1 MKTHK
6 HVLIIALLTAFLAAF
21 SPLGSA
27 AGMQGYGPQGYGPG
41 KNYGE
46 RTRCTMIGPYNQ
58 TYGSKIGNKVLR
70 GFANMLISPIEI
82 PKNVIITTNESNPFY
97 GIIGGIFKGIFH
109 TSARMSAGLVDVVFF
124 PLPTKPNTDPIY
136 PWDDYFD
143 RDTSYCDIFDL
154 DFAKEEQPEQAVAP
168 VPVVPAAPVVIAPKP
183 QPIDNSK
190 LYNQEAN
197 HQLDEVF
204 KKRMKK

>member
-6 HVLIIALLTAFLAAF
+6 HVLIIALLTAYLAAF

-27 AGMQGYGPQGYGPG
+27 AGMQTYGSG
-41 KNYGE
+41 KGYGE
-46 RTRCTMIGPYNQ
+46 RTPCTMTGPYNQ
-58 TYGSKIGNKVLR
+58 SYGSKIGNKALR
-70 GFANMLISPIEI
+70 GITNIILSPIEI
-82 PKNVIITTNESNPFY
+82 PKGVIITSNESNPFY
-97 GIIGGIFKGIFH
+97 GIIGGIFKGLFH
-109 TSARMSAGLVDVVFF
+109 TSARMSSGLIDLVFF

-154 DFAKEEQPEQAVAP
+154 DFAEEEQPEQAIAP
-168 VPVVPAAPVVIAPKP
+168 VPVPAPAAPVVIAPKP

-190 LYNQEAN
+190 LYNQETS

>member
-6 HVLIIALLTAFLAAF
+6 HVLIIALLTAFIAAF

-27 AGMQGYGPQGYGPG
+27 AGMQAYGPG
-41 KNYGE
+41 KSYGE
-46 RTRCTMIGPYNQ
+46 RTLCANTGPYNQ
-58 TYGSKIGNKVLR
+58 SYGSKIGNKALR
-70 GFANMLISPIEI
+70 GFTNMLLAPIEI
-82 PKNVIITTNESNPFY
+82 PKNVIITSNESNPFY
-97 GIIGGIFKGIFH
+97 GIIGGIFKGLFH
-109 TSARMSAGLVDVVFF
+109 TAARMSAGLVDVVFF

-136 PWDDYFD
+136 PWNDYFD

-154 DFAKEEQPEQAVAP
+154 DFSEEEQPEQAIAP
-168 VPVVPAAPVVIAPKP
+168 VPVLAAPVVIAPKP

>member
-6 HVLIIALLTAFLAAF
+6 HVLIIALLTAYLAAF

-27 AGMQGYGPQGYGPG
+27 AGMQAYGSG
-41 KNYGE
+41 KGYGE
-46 RTRCTMIGPYNQ
+46 RTPCAKVGPYNQ
-58 TYGSKIGNKVLR
+58 SYGSKIGNKALR
-70 GFANMLISPIEI
+70 GFTNLLVAPIEI
-82 PKNVIITTNESNPFY
+82 PKGVIITSNESNPFY
-97 GIIGGIFKGIFH
+97 GIIGGIFKGLFH
-109 TSARMSAGLVDVVFF
+109 TAGRMGSGLIDVVFF
-124 PLPTKPNTDPIY
+124 PLPTKPNMDPVY

-154 DFAKEEQPEQAVAP
+154 DFAEEEQPEQAIAP
-168 VPVVPAAPVVIAPKP
+168 VPVPAPAAPVVIAPKP

-190 LYNQEAN
+190 LYNQETS

>member
-27 AGMQGYGPQGYGPG
+27 AGVN
-41 KNYGE
+41 NYGSGMGSGE
-46 RTRCTMIGPYNQ
+46 HTHCKKTGSGEQ
-58 TYGSKIGNKVLR
+58 TYGSKIGNKALR
-70 GFANMLISPIEI
+70 GFTNLLLSPMEI
-82 PKNVIITTNESNPFY
+82 PKNVIMTTNESNPFY
-97 GIIGGIFKGIFH
+97 GIIGGIFKGLMH
-109 TSARMSAGLVDVVFF
+109 TAGRMSSGLIDLVFF

-154 DFAKEEQPEQAVAP
+154 DFAEETAQPIALMPVAQPVAQPVATVATAPQAP
-168 VPVVPAAPVVIAPKP
+168 VDLDQNQQDI
-183 QPIDNSK
+183 NRK
-190 LYNQEAN
+190 LDS
-197 HQLDEVF
+197 LF
-204 KKRMKK
+204 KKRMLK

>member
-27 AGMQGYGPQGYGPG
+27 AGMQAYGPG
-41 KNYGE
+41 KGYGD
-46 RTRCTMIGPYNQ
+46 RTRCTATGPNDQ

-70 GFANMLISPIEI
+70 GFTNILVSPIEI
-82 PKNVIITTNESNPFY
+82 PKNVIITSNISNPFY
-97 GIIGGIFKGIFH
+97 GIIGGIFKGLFH
-109 TSARMSAGLVDVVFF
+109 TAGRMSAGLIDVVFF

-154 DFAKEEQPEQAVAP
+154 DFAEGEEAEQPVAP
-168 VPVVPAAPVVIAPKP
+168 SPQPVAAAPVVAPPKP
-183 QPIDNSK
+183 EPIDNSK
-190 LYNQEAN
+190 LYNQETN
-197 HQLDEVF
+197 QKLDQMF
-204 KKRMKK
+204 NKRMKK

>member
-6 HVLIIALLTAFLAAF
+6 HVLTIALLTAYLAAF

-27 AGMQGYGPQGYGPG
+27 AGMQAYGSG
-41 KNYGE
+41 KGYGE
-46 RTRCTMIGPYNQ
+46 RTPCAKVGPYNQ
-58 TYGSKIGNKVLR
+58 SYGSKIGNKALR
-70 GFANMLISPIEI
+70 GFTNLLVAPIEI
-82 PKNVIITTNESNPFY
+82 PKSVIITTNESNPFY
-97 GIIGGIFKGIFH
+97 GIIGGIFKGLFH
-109 TSARMSAGLVDVVFF
+109 TAGRMGSGLIDVVFF
-124 PLPTKPNTDPIY
+124 PLPTKPNMDPVY

-154 DFAKEEQPEQAVAP
+154 DFAEEYQPEQAIAP
-168 VPVVPAAPVVIAPKP
+168 VPVPAPAAPVVIAPKP

-190 LYNQEAN
+190 LYNQETS

>member
-27 AGMQGYGPQGYGPG
+27 AGMQAYGPG
-41 KNYGE
+41 KGYGE
-46 RTRCTMIGPYNQ
+46 RTRCTMTGPYNQ
-58 TYGSKIGNKVLR
+58 SYGSKIGNKALR
-70 GFANMLISPIEI
+70 GFTNIILSPIEI
-82 PKNVIITTNESNPFY
+82 PKSVIITTNESNPFY
-97 GIIGGIFKGIFH
+97 GIIGGIFKGLFH
-109 TSARMSAGLVDVVFF
+109 TAARMSSGLIDVVFF

-154 DFAKEEQPEQAVAP
+154 DFAEEEEAEQAIAP
-168 VPVVPAAPVVIAPKP
+168 VPVLAAPVVVAPKP
-183 QPIDNSK
+183 EPIDNSK
-190 LYNQEAN
+190 LYNQETN
-197 HQLDEVF
+197 QKLDEVF

>member
-6 HVLIIALLTAFLAAF
+6 HVLIIALLTAYLGAF

-27 AGMQGYGPQGYGPG
+27 AGMQTYGSG
-41 KNYGE
+41 KGGYGE
-46 RTRCTMIGPYNQ
+46 RTPCAKTGPYDQ
-58 TYGSKIGNKVLR
+58 SYGSKIGNKALR
-70 GFANMLISPIEI
+70 GFTNILLSPIEI
-82 PKNVIITTNESNPFY
+82 PKNVIITSNISNPFY
-97 GIIGGIFKGIFH
+97 GIIGGIFKGLLH
-109 TSARMSAGLVDVVFF
+109 TAGRMSAGLVDVVFF

-136 PWDDYFD
+136 PWNDYFD
-143 RDTSYCDIFDL
+143 RDTSYCDVFDL
-154 DFAKEEQPEQAVAP
+154 DFAEEEQPEQAIAP